1 MILLDTNIL
10 VHAAGAQSLRHAK
23 AKELRDQAVTGEFEG
38 CMAAQVLTEFY
49 AVVTDPRRFR
59 PPLTPSQAQREIRA
73 YLSSP
78 LKLIL
83 PKETTVTRMLNL
95 LGSKSV
101 RSGKI
106 FDVFLAATSWTMEY
120 EVFTRRISMISKR
133 SMGSRRSIL
142 SLLETDVP

>member
-23 AKELRDQAVTGEFEG
+23 AKGLRDQAVTGEFEG

-106 FDVFLAATSWTMEY
+106 FDVFLAATMLDNG
-120 EVFTRRISMISKR
+120 V
-133 SMGSRRSIL
+133 RSIYTENIDDFEAIDGIEAVNPF
-142 SLLETDVP
+142 SS

>member
-1 MILLDTNIL
+1 VILLDTNIL

-23 AKELRDQAVTGEFEG
+23 AKELRDQAVTGKFEG

-59 PPLTPSQAQREIRA
+59 PPLTPSQAQREIPA

-78 LKLIL
+78 HKLIF

-106 FDVFLAATSWTMEY
+106 FDVFLAATMLDNG
-120 EVFTRRISMISKR
+120 V
-133 SMGSRRSIL
+133 RSIYTENIDDFEAIDGIEAINPF
-142 SLLETDVP
+142 SS